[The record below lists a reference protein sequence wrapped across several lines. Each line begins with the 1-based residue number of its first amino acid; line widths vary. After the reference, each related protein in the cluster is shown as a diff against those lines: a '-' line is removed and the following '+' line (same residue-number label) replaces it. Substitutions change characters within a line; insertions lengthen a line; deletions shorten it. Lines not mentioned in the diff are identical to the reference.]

1 MIKLLEPVREYF
13 ERKPENLEKMKRLRV
28 TR

>member
-1 MIKLLEPVREYF
+1 MINLLEPVRTYF
-13 ERKPENLEKMKRLRV
+13 ERKPENLEKMKKLRV